1 MRILAASLFFAS
13 VLFVLADG
21 PEDNIA
27 EKVRPVPPEG
37 VMVPAEVRADLQKG
51 VDDLGKQI
59 ATLKKSLAGKPIAE
73 LLPDVE
79 IFHNSV
85 RYALAHNEFYD
96 VKEFPIA
103 KKHLQLGMDRAKSL
117 AEGKAPWT
125 TATGLVVRGYRC
137 LLYTSPS
144 PRD

>member
-13 VLFVLADG
+13 VLFVIADG
-21 PEDNIA
+21 PQDNIA

-59 ATLKKSLAGKPIAE
+59 ATLKKSLAGKPQAE

-85 RYALAHNEFYD
+85 RYALS
-96 VKEFPIA
+96 PQRI
-103 KKHLQLGMDRAKSL
+103 L
-117 AEGKAPWT
+117 
-125 TATGLVVRGYRC
+125 RC
-137 LLYTSPS
+137 QGIPHRQETPAIGHGSCQVS
-144 PRD
+144 C